1 MSGIAGI
8 ALPVTL
14 VIGTVM
20 AMQGF
25 SEILNEKYKE
35 VMKKAGFDSDKDFNA
50 NGTRKGNEHWYN
62 SKVNIGDVWKGTNPR
77 TGLQKEADAARAK
90 YKQYTEGAKRRTS
103 NQGGRVAENTQKA
116 TEKGAK
122 ASTDGWSWLKR
133 VGVGA
138 VSVAKK
144 AGSTVKTVSSI
155 NDSAKSS
162 GGSTWTATIKAK
174 VDESFKDGA
183 KEYGTVGDKTATA
196 TTKVGKSASYDSDKA
211 SIYSSVGDKVVTI
224 ASKIAKAA
232 GYDKDKK
239 TIYSSVGNKVAS
251 IAAKIAKAA
260 GYDYNKKH
268 LITNVKGKSVGITV
282 GFKKGSSTKI
292 SMSAGG
298 ILKGFAKKFGS
309 LLSLRFYA
317 RGGVVNKT
325 TLFGNN
331 VVGEAGKE
339 AIIPLERN
347 TEWTGQ
353 VAKLLARH
361 LYDLPQPIAPSAY
374 STDNAIS
381 GSDMAE
387 LVALLRAIRSDVAA
401 VRQSGGGSVTVN
413 TNLDG
418 RTIARSTIDYINGQA
433 KATGVN
439 PLAAYM

>member
-1 MSGIAGI
+1 M
-8 ALPVTL
+8 
-14 VIGTVM
+14 
-20 AMQGF
+20 
-25 SEILNEKYKE
+25 
-35 VMKKAGFDSDKDFNA
+35 
-50 NGTRKGNEHWYN
+50 
-62 SKVNIGDVWKGTNPR
+62 
-77 TGLQKEADAARAK
+77 
-90 YKQYTEGAKRRTS
+90 
-103 NQGGRVAENTQKA
+103 
-116 TEKGAK
+116 
-122 ASTDGWSWLKR
+122 
-133 VGVGA
+133 
-138 VSVAKK
+138 
-144 AGSTVKTVSSI
+144 
-155 NDSAKSS
+155 
-162 GGSTWTATIKAK
+162 
-174 VDESFKDGA
+174 DESFKDGA

-232 GYDKDKK
+232 GYDKNKK

-260 GYDYNKKH
+260 GYDKNKKNW
-268 LITNVKGKSVGITV
+268 ITNVKGKNVPLSVYLKRVKPYKVKVTTRGGTTMIDAD
-282 GFKKGSSTKI
+282 GFSGRSGK
-292 SMSAGG
+292 
-298 ILKGFAKKFGS
+298 FAK
-309 LLSLRFYA
+309 
-317 RGGVVNKT
+317 GGVVRHRT
-325 TLFGNN
+325 FFGANE
-331 VVGEAGKE
+331 VGEDGKE

-374 STDNAIS
+374 SSDNAIS
-381 GSDMAE
+381 SSDMAE

>member
-1 MSGIAGI
+1 MDMSGNKQASLRKSYEEGAKRRRTNQGGATRRAETNNGKLAAG
-8 ALPVTL
+8 ATQRLRTN
-14 VIGTVM
+14 
-20 AMQGF
+20 QGR
-25 SEILNEKYKE
+25 ETAKQLAEQQ
-35 VMKKAGFDSDKDFNA
+35 KK
-50 NGTRKGNEHWYN
+50 W
-62 SKVNIGDVWKGTNPR
+62 
-77 TGLQKEADAARAK
+77 
-90 YKQYTEGAKRRTS
+90 YTEGAKRRTS

-155 NDSAKSS
+155 NNSSKSS

-374 STDNAIS
+374 YSSDNAIS
-381 GSDMAE
+381 SSDMAE